1 MRIKTFLLMV
11 LFAIVPNLLY
21 AAVNDNEELMI
32 EPVGGNRIEQFVTP
46 EAVYFNQTI
55 NLVYAN
61 PEQAT
66 VSVYT
71 EQGILIDL
79 TSVKS
84 ISTLPAGVA
93 VHIIYKCSQRQ
104 HPIKAYSTTF
114 PTTNEH
120 KVINPSNI

>member
-11 LFAIVPNLLY
+11 LFAIVPNLLH
-21 AAVNDNEELMI
+21 AAVNDNEEIMI
-32 EPVGGNRIEQFVTP
+32 DPIGGAGIGRFVEPQ
-46 EAVYFNQTI
+46 AVYFNQTI

-79 TSVKS
+79 TSVS
-84 ISTLPAGVA
+84 AYGQVDIDTSDWARGTYYIQVQSASASYQGVFNY
-93 VHIIYKCSQRQ
+93 V
-104 HPIKAYSTTF
+104 PD
-114 PTTNEH
+114 NERA
-120 KVINPSNI
+120 PSY

>member
-11 LFAIVPNLLY
+11 LFAIVPNLLH
-21 AAVNDNEELMI
+21 AAVNDNEEIMI
-32 EPVGGNRIEQFVTP
+32 DPIGGTGIGRFVEPQ
-46 EAVYFNQTI
+46 AMYFNQTI

-79 TSVKS
+79 TSVS
-84 ISTLPAGVA
+84 AFGQVDIDTSDWTRGTYYIQVQSASASYQGVFN
-93 VHIIYKCSQRQ
+93 Y
-104 HPIKAYSTTF
+104 F
-114 PTTNEH
+114 PDNERA
-120 KVINPSNI
+120 PSN